1 MALPIKKIYIDTKY
15 KTRDSISNS
24 NFKFDF
30 PISLTFPENS
40 VFYIDDVSI
49 PHSWYVIEA
58 GVNDKLYIK
67 VSPEEPDEDLNGV
80 SYTIVPLEPG
90 NYVGTD
96 LAAEIQTKT
105 NLAINNSQHPN
116 LISATYSARRNNITI
131 SITAAFWKFLILTPD
146 DLSTNLRG
154 SWLGPTF
161 DTANP
166 QDINEILGNMEGNSP
181 LYRTQT
187 PYVSNAINL
196 QTIRNIYIHSSLGNY
211 STLGPRG
218 ETTII
223 KKVPVSA
230 NKGDMIFDQVL
241 TGNDFGDCSKQT
253 LRNIS
258 FELKDSRGNHVNLH
272 GSNMSFSIIFSRMD
286 ASM

>member
-1 MALPIKKIYIDTKY
+1 MALPIKEIYIDTKY

-24 NFKFDF
+24 NFKFDL

-58 GVNDKLYIK
+58 GVNDKLYIY
-67 VSPEEPDEDLNGV
+67 VSPDPPDDDSSGV
-80 SYTIVPLEPG
+80 AYRIVTLDPG

-96 LAAEIQTKT
+96 LASEMQTKT
-105 NLAINNSQHPN
+105 NTAIGNSLHPN
-116 LISATYSARRNNITI
+116 LMAVTYSARRNNMTI
-131 SITAAFWKFLILTPD
+131 SITAASWKFFILTPD

-154 SWLGPTF
+154 FWLGPTF
-161 DTANP
+161 DTTNP
-166 QDINEILGNMEGNSP
+166 QDMNEILGNMEGHSP
-181 LYRTQT
+181 LYKTQD

-230 NKGDMIFDQVL
+230 DKGDMIFDQVL

-258 FELKDSRGNHVNLH
+258 FELKDSRGNHINLH

>member
-24 NFKFDF
+24 NFKSEL
-30 PISLTFPENS
+30 PMSVTFPENS

-58 GVNDKLYIK
+58 GVNDKLYIY
-67 VSPEEPDEDLNGV
+67 VSPDPPDGDFNGV
-80 SYTIVPLEPG
+80 AYRIVTLDPG
-90 NYVGTD
+90 NYVGAD

-105 NLAINNSQHPN
+105 NTAIGNTNFPN
-116 LISATYSARRNNITI
+116 LIAAAYSVRLNNITI
-131 SITAAFWKFLILTPD
+131 RITYAGWKFSILTPD
-146 DLSTNLRG
+146 DLSTNLQG
-154 SWLGPTF
+154 LWLGEAF
-161 DTANP
+161 DTDNP
-166 QDINEILGNMEGNSP
+166 QDMNEILGNMEGHSP
-181 LYRTQT
+181 LYNTQT
-187 PYVSNAINL
+187 PYVSGSLNL

-211 STLGPRG
+211 NTLGARG

-230 NKGDMIFDQVL
+230 DKGGMIFDQVM

-253 LRNIS
+253 LRTIS
-258 FELKDSRGNHVNLH
+258 FELKDSRGNHINFHGNNL
-272 GSNMSFSIIFSRMD
+272 SFSIIFSRLDPGM
-286 ASM
+286 

>member
-1 MALPIKKIYIDTKY
+1 MALPIKKIYIDTNY

-24 NFKFDF
+24 NFKTEL
-30 PISLTFPENS
+30 PMSLTFPENS

-58 GVNDKLYIK
+58 GVNDKLYIY
-67 VSPEEPDEDLNGV
+67 VSPDPPDADFNGV
-80 SYTIVPLEPG
+80 AYRIVTLDPG

-105 NLAINNSQHPN
+105 NTAIGNTQHPD
-116 LISATYSARRNNITI
+116 LIAATYSARRNNITI
-131 SITAAFWKFLILTPD
+131 SITPAAWKFFILTPD

-154 SWLGPTF
+154 FWLGPTF
-161 DTANP
+161 DTTNP
-166 QDINEILGNMEGNSP
+166 QDMNEILGNMEGHSP
-181 LYRTQT
+181 LYKTLS
-187 PYVSNAINL
+187 PYVSNAVNL

-211 STLGPRG
+211 NTLGPRG

-230 NKGDMIFDQVL
+230 DKGDMIFDQVM

-253 LRNIS
+253 LRTIS
-258 FELKDSRGNHVNLH
+258 FELKDSRGNYVNLH
-272 GSNMSFSIIFSRMD
+272 GSNLSFSIIFSRLD
-286 ASM
+286 AGM